1 MVVYLEAIQLVILVL
16 DINHGPAWSGSFG
29 RIIGNLEDGFI
40 SGRCGVSGLGGL
52 IRDFYDVTGNFRAVA
67 GNLYDITR
75 YFYAVLGLN
84 GLFMYSIALLNPF
97 SFAISS

>member
-29 RIIGNLEDGFI
+29 RIISNLEDGFI
-40 SGRCGVSGLGGL
+40 GGRSGLSGLGGLNGLSGLSGL

-67 GNLYDITR
+67 GNL
-75 YFYAVLGLN
+75 
-84 GLFMYSIALLNPF
+84 
-97 SFAISS
+97 